1 MRSRRNEQRDGQPPD
16 PQSIGLDSA
25 SAAAAQG
32 TDQHGTNAQGIHQHG
47 INLQGIHQHGTNAQG
62 ILQGIIGQ
70 GTNPHGISAQ
80 SILQGMG
87 IIAQGINPL
96 GIIAHQGINIHPQGA
111 QFTVPRRPTTPIAQP
126 STPPHMIAPALFQA
140 ASAAANSWLHGGGGA
155 PCIPNGPRP
164 PSGPP
169 PDHIRGPVLSKA
181 AGGPPPQPGTPVP
194 KAPFQAVV
202 VRPYAPY

>member
-32 TDQHGTNAQGIHQHG
+32 TD
-47 INLQGIHQHGTNAQG
+47 QHGTNAQG

-140 ASAAANSWLHGGGGA
+140 ASAAVNERGTDMHIGVGSYSWLHGGGGA

-194 KAPFQAVV
+194 KAPFQATA
-202 VRPYAPY
+202 RAYTSY